1 MADMVRV
8 QWVRL
13 QHYAENSHAD
23 ALMARSHGHRA
34 LGSITL

>member
-1 MADMVRV
+1 MTDMVRV

-13 QHYAENSHAD
+13 QHYTENSHAD
-23 ALMARSHGHRA
+23 ALTAQSHGHRA